1 MKIRELLIELK
12 AETDPLTKDK
22 YVALIGLKALQEV
35 RPELEVEEKA
45 VLLQPL
51 FHKPYLTSVL
61 DPSNQ
66 NTTKDGVCVYL
77 TRVSENLVNK
87 ILTQG
92 FEDYLNQTFKHYP
105 NYSGNPQ
112 YPIRC
117 EQAEKNERWSAEE
130 AADQG
135 YWITHLTNAN
145 FYGPNLYGQERWKF
159 INWFAEV
166 LENELS
172 IIQKQAIPVLP
183 NQLDITD

>member
-1 MKIRELLIELK
+1 MEIRELLIELK
-12 AETDPLTKDK
+12 AEKDPLTKDK

-35 RPELEVEEKA
+35 RPELEVEENA

-51 FHKPYLTSVL
+51 FHKPYLTSLL
-61 DPSNQ
+61 DPGSPNIT
-66 NTTKDGVCVYL
+66 NCGICVYL

-87 ILTQG
+87 TLTWD
-92 FEDYLNQTFKHYP
+92 FEAYLNQTFKAYP
-105 NYSGNPQ
+105 NYSGNPH

-117 EQAEKNERWSAEE
+117 EQAEKNEGWSTEG
-130 AADQG
+130 AADQT
-135 YWITHLTNAN
+135 YRLYRQIIRN
-145 FYGPNLYGQERWKF
+145 FYGPTSYGQERWKF
-159 INWFAEV
+159 VDWFAEV